1 MMRTEIT
8 TTPVPIVTLAEAKTW
23 LRVDHTA
30 DDDLIEDVIIPAAQR
45 RIEMATGLMLSA
57 GTEVKVEYT
66 GIESAMYVDLP
77 FAPVT
82 SVELP
87 EDSTNEGDTLLIP
100 AGDTTVEYTCGY
112 TTVPAD
118 LKLLVLNQIDWMY
131 NNRNSTELAPA
142 VKGGILLYTRNLMF

>member
-8 TTPVPIVTLAEAKTW
+8 TTPVPIVALAEAKTW

-30 DDDLIEDVIIPAAQR
+30 DDNLIEDTIIPAAQR

-57 GTEVKVEYT
+57 GTEITVEYT
-66 GIESAMYVDLP
+66 GIESTMYVDLP

-82 SVELP
+82 SVEAP

-100 AGDTTVEYTCGY
+100 AGNTTVEYTCGY

>member
-8 TTPVPIVTLAEAKTW
+8 TTTDPIVTLAEAKIW

-30 DDDLIEDVIIPAAQR
+30 DDNLIEDIIIPAAQR

-66 GIESAMYVDLP
+66 GIESAMYVDVP

-82 SVELP
+82 SVEIP

-112 TTVPAD
+112 TEVPAD
-118 LKLLVLNQIDWMY
+118 IKLLVLNQIDWMY

>member
-1 MMRTEIT
+1 MRTEIT
-8 TTPVPIVTLAEAKTW
+8 TTTDPIVTLAEAKIW

-30 DDDLIEDVIIPAAQR
+30 DDNLIEDIIIPAAQR

-66 GIESAMYVDLP
+66 GIESAMYVDVP

-82 SVELP
+82 SVEIP

-112 TTVPAD
+112 TEVPAD
-118 LKLLVLNQIDWMY
+118 IKLLVLNQIDWMY

>member
-8 TTPVPIVTLAEAKTW
+8 TTPAPIVTLAEAKTW

-30 DDDLIEDVIIPAAQR
+30 DDNLIEDIIIPAAQQ

-82 SVELP
+82 SVEAP

-142 VKGGILLYTRNLMF
+142 IKGWILLYTRNLMF